1 MQARSSVG
9 YTSQPTHSLRRS
21 LQYLSLRN
29 SRPQVNHSLPQ
40 NITSPETMSGPDP
53 IAIPNNSS
61 INNLPL
67 DVNPYKFYS
76 LPIFDTRLAIPPSRS
91 QFESAVIA
99 LAVPL
104 LFPQSFTQSFGPAP
118 HPASPDGGQHTT

>member
-1 MQARSSVG
+1 
-9 YTSQPTHSLRRS
+9 
-21 LQYLSLRN
+21 
-29 SRPQVNHSLPQ
+29 
-40 NITSPETMSGPDP
+40 MSGPDP
-53 IAIPNNSS
+53 IAIPHNSS

-67 DVNPYKFYS
+67 DVNPYTFYS